1 MSNPVHVFVLLALI
15 VFWIGPAILAGKVA
29 ERKGRSLA
37 LYMLAGL
44 IVGPIVLLAALILPR
59 RRLI

>member
-1 MSNPVHVFVLLALI
+1 MSNPVHLFVLLALI

-44 IVGPIVLLAALILPR
+44 LIGPIVLLAALILPR